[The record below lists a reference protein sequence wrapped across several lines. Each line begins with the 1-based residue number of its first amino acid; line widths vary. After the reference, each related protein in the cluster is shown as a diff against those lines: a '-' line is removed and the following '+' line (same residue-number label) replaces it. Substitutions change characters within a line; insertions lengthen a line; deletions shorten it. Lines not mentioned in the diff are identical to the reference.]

1 LGPHVTVGVGVGVGD
16 GDGDGVGVGDGVTL
30 APQAETLLVSSVTAP
45 VSAKTLPATLA
56 PKFKVSLMLETMFPT
71 N

>member
-1 LGPHVTVGVGVGVGD
+1 M
-16 GDGDGVGVGDGVTL
+16 
-30 APQAETLLVSSVTAP
+30 PQVEMLLVSSVTAP

-56 PKFKVSLMLETMFPT
+56 PKFNVLLMLATMFPT